1 MCHAI
6 IIVCGFSISWKW
18 FVTHSNNSGS
28 KIYTETAD
36 LLRKHGGKTGEELK
50 AEKNET
56 TPNHNRSRGAGGV
69 WAEYSRGHLDWEHR
83 TH

>member
-6 IIVCGFSISWKW
+6 IFVCGFSIYWKW

-36 LLRKHGGKTGEELK
+36 HLRKHGGKTKKELE
-50 AEKNET
+50 A
-56 TPNHNRSRGAGGV
+56 AGN
-69 WAEYSRGHLDWEHR
+69 
-83 TH
+83 